1 MSQTSRMVCPREQGP
16 ARPGL
21 AWEVVGIAAALVA
34 LWGALIWYAG
44 VRVGWWA
51 Q

>member
-1 MSQTSRMVCPREQGP
+1 MSQTARMVRPQEQGP
-16 ARPGL
+16 ARRGL
-21 AWEVVGIAAALVA
+21 AWEVIGILALLAA
-34 LWGALIWYAG
+34 LWGSLIWYAG